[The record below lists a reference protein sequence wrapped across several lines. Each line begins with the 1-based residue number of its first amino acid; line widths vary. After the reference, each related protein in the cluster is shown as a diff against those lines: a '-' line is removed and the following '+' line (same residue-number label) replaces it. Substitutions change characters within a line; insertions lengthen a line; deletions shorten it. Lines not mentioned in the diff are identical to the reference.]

1 MNDPIKLEG
10 AQVISF
16 PRMLKSGLRRLTIE
30 LTEFDS
36 RKYEGMLSILEGNK
50 VLLNGEFTAT
60 EKQDEHQLP
69 TGNVDKVTGEI
80 I

>member
-1 MNDPIKLEG
+1 MNDAIKLEG

-16 PRMLKSGLRRLTIE
+16 PRMLKSGLRRLTIV

-60 EKQDEHQLP
+60 EKQDEHQADP
-69 TGNVDKVTGEI
+69 STGEMM
-80 I
+80 

>member
-1 MNDPIKLEG
+1 MNDAIKLEG

-50 VLLNGEFTAT
+50 VLLDGEFRAT
-60 EKQDEHQLP
+60 EKQDEHQT
-69 TGNVDKVTGEI
+69 TGNVVLSTGEVL
-80 I
+80 